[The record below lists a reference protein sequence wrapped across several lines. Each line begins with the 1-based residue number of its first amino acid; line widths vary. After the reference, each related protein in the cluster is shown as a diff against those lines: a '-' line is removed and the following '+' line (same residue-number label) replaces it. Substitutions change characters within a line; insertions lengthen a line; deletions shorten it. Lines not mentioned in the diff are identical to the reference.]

1 LLDERLTVSLGSM
14 ATPPRM
20 PSMRRP
26 RALAEMTDKR
36 QMEIDPRYGAVN
48 DEKRRELLEA
58 AR

>member
-1 LLDERLTVSLGSM
+1 
-14 ATPPRM
+14 M

-36 QMEIDPRYGAVN
+36 QMEVDPRYGAVN

-58 AR
+58 AQ